1 MPVNAMEILKIHL
14 ESNIGDLGTKIFD
27 QSVSKLDISDNP
39 TKQEFE
45 TLILSLEKAVEK
57 LYGTKKSSWIFNNLR
72 NELVKYDLSF
82 DKFFSSRF
90 DDDLDN
96 SVEKK
101 GVLRESEIHEIAR
114 SIILKGCECEEEKLV
129 INIKR
134 LVKKRIIHDLMMD
147 IITDEV
153 KSFHDKNSFYS
164 EMDIELFRN
173 ELKSKKLEINDI
185 DLKNIF
191 ENERLFRK
199 FNYLDRKKIED
210 EKILTKYSQL
220 FDPKIK
226 NEYEYI
232 LTDAKIISMMKK
244 NHYLK
249 EYFKRPTI
257 SLRLRNSYQ

>member
-1 MPVNAMEILKIHL
+1 MPINTMEILKNHL
-14 ESNIGDLGTKIFD
+14 ESNIGDLGTTIFK
-27 QSVSKLDISDNP
+27 QSVLKFDIGENP

-45 TLILSLEKAVEK
+45 TLILSLEKTVEK

-90 DDDLDN
+90 DENLDN
-96 SVEKK
+96 SVERMGILK
-101 GVLRESEIHEIAR
+101 ESEILEIAG
-114 SIILKGCECEEEKLV
+114 SMISKGCDCEEEKL
-129 INIKR
+129 INTIKR
-134 LVKKRIIHDLMMD
+134 LVKKRIIRYLNED
-147 IITDEV
+147 IISEEV
-153 KSFHDKNSFYS
+153 KSFNDKNPFYS
-164 EMDIELFRN
+164 EMDIELFRI
-173 ELKSKKLEINDI
+173 ELKNKKIEINDI

-191 ENERLFRK
+191 EKERLIRK
-199 FNYLDRKKIED
+199 FNFIEMKKSED
-210 EKILTKYSQL
+210 DQILTKDSQL
-220 FDPKIK
+220 FDPNMK

-244 NHYLK
+244 NRCLK